1 MTASTLTRLAPTEVA
16 LEFTITD
23 QELAAAEERA
33 FRKLARDVRL
43 PGFRKGHVP
52 RKIFEQAYGS
62 ETLTSQAVDDVI
74 PDIYAKALRE
84 HELDPVDRPK
94 LEVLER
100 NGSRPTKL
108 RATVEVRPPIELDG
122 YKGIPVR
129 VPSFAVS
136 DEEVERSLSALAKE
150 RATLVPVTRPAQM
163 GDLATLDYA
172 GTIDGVPFEG
182 GQAEGQTIELNEGR
196 FVPGFATGIA
206 GMQPGERRD
215 VEARFPD
222 DYPVGDLAGKPA
234 TFAIVLHEL
243 KEFEMP
249 PIDDDFARTVSN
261 DMNLEEL
268 RAELRRRLESVAR
281 ARSRRVIA
289 NSVMDRLVASH
300 DIPLPSTMVENE
312 IDRLIED
319 AAADSPGG
327 AAGVREYVERSG
339 KTEDEVREG
348 FRPEA
353 QARVKSTLLVEA
365 IAKKEN
371 LVATPA
377 DISAEVEVLARRY
390 GQPATRVRKAL
401 GSNILSLMDG
411 IVRNKTLEL
420 LVDNAQVVT
429 DEETPHATS

>member
-1 MTASTLTRLAPTEVA
+1 
-16 LEFTITD
+16 
-23 QELAAAEERA
+23 
-33 FRKLARDVRL
+33 
-43 PGFRKGHVP
+43 
-52 RKIFEQAYGS
+52 
-62 ETLTSQAVDDVI
+62 
-74 PDIYAKALRE
+74 
-84 HELDPVDRPK
+84 
-94 LEVLER
+94 
-100 NGSRPTKL
+100 
-108 RATVEVRPPIELDG
+108 
-122 YKGIPVR
+122 
-129 VPSFAVS
+129 
-136 DEEVERSLSALAKE
+136 LAKE

-215 VEARFPD
+215 VETRFPD

-339 KTEDEVREG
+339 KTEDEVREA

-377 DISAEVEVLARRY
+377 DISAEVELLARRY

-429 DEETPHATS
+429 DEETPNATS

>member
-1 MTASTLTRLAPTEVA
+1 MTASTLTRLAPTEVT

-33 FRKLARDVRL
+33 FRKLARDVKL

-52 RKIFEQAYGS
+52 RKIFEQAYGT
-62 ETLTSQAVDDVI
+62 ETLTSQAVDDVV
-74 PDIYAKALRE
+74 PDLYAKALRE
-84 HELDPVDRPK
+84 HDLDPVDRPK

-108 RATVEVRPPIELDG
+108 RATVEVRPPIELHD
-122 YKGIPVR
+122 YKGVVVN
-129 VPSFAVS
+129 VPSFAIS
-136 DEEVERSLSALAKE
+136 DDEVERSLTTLAKE
-150 RATLVPVTRPAQM
+150 RATLVPVSRPARM

-172 GTIDGVPFEG
+172 GTIDSVAFEG

-196 FVPGFATGIA
+196 FVPGFASGIV

-222 DYPVGDLAGKPA
+222 EYPVSDLAGKTA
-234 TFAIVLHEL
+234 TFAIALHEL
-243 KEFEMP
+243 KEFELP
-249 PIDDDFARTVSN
+249 AIDDEFARAVSN
-261 DMNLEEL
+261 DKNLEEL
-268 RAELRRRLESVAR
+268 RAELRRRLESVAT

-289 NSVMDRLVASH
+289 NMVMDRLVTSH
-300 DIPLPSTMVENE
+300 EIALPATMVENE
-312 IDRLIED
+312 IDRLVED

-327 AAGVREYVERSG
+327 PAGVGDYVERSG
-339 KTEDEVREG
+339 KTEAEVREG

-353 QARVKSTLLVEA
+353 QVRVKSTLLIEE
-365 IAKKEN
+365 IAKREN

-377 DISAEVEVLARRY
+377 DISAELEVLARRY
-390 GQPATRVRKAL
+390 GQPAARVRKAL
-401 GSNILSLMDG
+401 GNNILSLMDG
-411 IVRNKTLEL
+411 IVRNKALEL

-429 DEETPHATS
+429 NQET

>member
-1 MTASTLTRLAPTEVA
+1 
-16 LEFTITD
+16 
-23 QELAAAEERA
+23 
-33 FRKLARDVRL
+33 
-43 PGFRKGHVP
+43 
-52 RKIFEQAYGS
+52 
-62 ETLTSQAVDDVI
+62 
-74 PDIYAKALRE
+74 
-84 HELDPVDRPK
+84 
-94 LEVLER
+94 
-100 NGSRPTKL
+100 
-108 RATVEVRPPIELDG
+108 
-122 YKGIPVR
+122 
-129 VPSFAVS
+129 
-136 DEEVERSLSALAKE
+136 
-150 RATLVPVTRPAQM
+150 
-163 GDLATLDYA
+163 
-172 GTIDGVPFEG
+172 
-182 GQAEGQTIELNEGR
+182 
-196 FVPGFATGIA
+196 
-206 GMQPGERRD
+206 MQPGERRD

-339 KTEDEVREG
+339 KTEDEVREA